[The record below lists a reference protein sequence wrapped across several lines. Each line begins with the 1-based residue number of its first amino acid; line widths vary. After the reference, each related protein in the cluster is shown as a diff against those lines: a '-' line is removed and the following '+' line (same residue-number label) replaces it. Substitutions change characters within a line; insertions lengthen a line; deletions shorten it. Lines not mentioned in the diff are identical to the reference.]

1 MKIQFYGAAKT
12 VTGSCH
18 ILHINGK
25 TVLLDCGLYQGRGE
39 KEFGN
44 EEFDFNPKDVDYVI
58 LSHAHID
65 HSGRI
70 PLLYKMGFKGEILS
84 TEATM
89 DLCNIMLPDS
99 GHIHES
105 ETEWENRKRKR
116 QGLKTIEPLYTV
128 ILAELSLSL
137 FRAFP
142 YDEVIMVFD
151 GLKIRFRDAGHLLGS
166 AIVELYITEKNQEEV
181 KLVYSGDLGNINMPI
196 LKDPTIINYTDYL
209 IIETTYGDRLHPEI
223 QENLKELL
231 KIIKETFARGG
242 NVIIPSFAVGR
253 TQEILYELNKYVEN
267 EDLKDIT
274 VYIDSPLAIQATR
287 VFESHYEDYDKEAKE
302 LVMRGEYPF
311 RFDGL
316 KFSISQQDSAAI
328 NEIQSKAIVISASG
342 MCDAGRIKHHLKHNL
357 WRKESS
363 IVFVGYQAIGTLG
376 RNILE
381 GAKTVKI
388 FGEPIA
394 VNAHIYNLEGLS
406 GHADRNGLF
415 NWIEGFMER
424 PKEILLVH
432 GDKEAQESF
441 KELLDSKGYSSKIVE
456 SGQEFYINEKPD
468 KTEKTYKTEKVYK
481 TEKIYRADK
490 ADKADEQLMNKLIK
504 DIKSINNIESL
515 DKEKLLDIIKAFI
528 NDEKKSK
535 NIFKKNN
542 KIKK

>member
-1 MKIQFYGAAKT
+1 MMNWRIIMKIQFYGAAKT

-25 TVLLDCGLYQGRGE
+25 TVLLDCGLYQGKGE

-44 EEFDFNPKDVDYVI
+44 EEFDFNPKEIDYVI

-84 TEATM
+84 TEATK

-105 ETEWENRKRKR
+105 EVEWKNRKRKR
-116 QGLKTIEPLYTV
+116 QGLKSLEPLYTV
-128 ILAELSLSL
+128 KLAELSLFL

-142 YDEVIMVFD
+142 YDEVLEVFD

-166 AIVELYITEKNQEEV
+166 AIIELYMTEENQEEV
-181 KLVYSGDLGNINMPI
+181 KLVYSGDLGNINKAI
-196 LKDPTIINYTDYL
+196 LKDPTIINYADYL
-209 IIETTYGDRLHPEI
+209 IIETTYGNRVHPEI
-223 QENLKELL
+223 HENLKELL
-231 KIIKETFARGG
+231 KIIKDTFARGG

-267 EDLKDIT
+267 EDLKDIK
-274 VYIDSPLAIQATR
+274 VYIDSPLAIQATKI
-287 VFESHYEDYDKEAKE
+287 FESHNENYDKEAKE
-302 LVMRGEYPF
+302 FVMKGEYPF

-316 KFSISQQDSAAI
+316 NFSISANDSAEI
-328 NEIQSKAIVISASG
+328 NKIESKAIVISASG

-357 WRKESS
+357 WRPESS
-363 IVFVGYQAIGTLG
+363 IVFVGYQAEGTLG
-376 RNILE
+376 RSIRD

-394 VNAHIYNLEGLS
+394 IKAHIYNLEGLS

-415 NWIEGFMER
+415 NWIESFMEK

-441 KELLDSKGYSSKIVE
+441 QELLDSNGYSSRIVE
-456 SGQEFYINEKPD
+456 SGEEFYINEKTN
-468 KTEKTYKTEKVYK
+468 KN
-481 TEKIYRADK
+481 
-490 ADKADEQLMNKLIK
+490 DENLRNKLIK
-504 DIKSINNIESL
+504 HIKSINNIERL
-515 DKEKLLDIIKAFI
+515 DKKKLLDSIKDFI
-528 NDEKKSK
+528 YDDKESK
-535 NIFKKNN
+535 
-542 KIKK
+542 

>member
-1 MKIQFYGAAKT
+1 MNIQFYGAAKT

-25 TVLLDCGLYQGRGE
+25 TVLLDCGLYQGKGE
-39 KEFGN
+39 KVFAN
-44 EEFDFNPKDVDYVI
+44 ETFDFNPKEVDYVI

-89 DLCNIMLPDS
+89 DLCSIMLPDS

-105 ETEWENRKRKR
+105 EVEWKNKKRKR
-116 QGLKTIEPLYTV
+116 QGLKTLEPLYTFK
-128 ILAELSLSL
+128 LAELSLSL

-142 YDEVIMVFD
+142 YDEMIDVFD

-166 AIVELYITEKNQEEV
+166 AIVELYMTEKNQEEV
-181 KLVYSGDLGNINMPI
+181 KLVYSGDLGNINKSI
-196 LKDPTIINYTDYL
+196 IKDPTIINHTDYL
-209 IIETTYGDRLHPEI
+209 IIETTYGNRVHPEI
-223 QENLKELL
+223 KEDLKELL

-267 EDLKDIT
+267 EDLKDIQ
-274 VYIDSPLAIQATR
+274 VYIDSPLAIQATKI
-287 VFESHYEDYDKEAKE
+287 FESHNEDYDKEAKE
-302 LVMRGEYPF
+302 LIMRGEYPF

-316 KFSISQQDSAAI
+316 RFSVTSNDSMEI
-328 NEIQSKAIVISASG
+328 NKIQSKAIIISASG
-342 MCDAGRIKHHLKHNL
+342 MCDAGRIKHHLKYNL

-363 IVFVGYQAIGTLG
+363 IVFVGYQAEGTLG
-376 RNILE
+376 RNIVG
-381 GAKTVKI
+381 GAKIVKI

-394 VNAHIYNLEGLS
+394 VKAHIYNLEGLS

-415 NWIEGFMER
+415 NWIEGFMEK

-432 GDKEAQESF
+432 GDKEAQDSF
-441 KELLDSKGYSSKIVE
+441 KQLLDSKGYSSKIVE
-456 SGQEFYINEKPD
+456 SGEEFYINEKVNKINKTD
-468 KTEKTYKTEKVYK
+468 KTYSANRDYKVYK
-481 TEKIYRADK
+481 
-490 ADKADEQLMNKLIK
+490 ADENLRNKLIK
-504 DIKSINNIESL
+504 EIKEINNIETL
-515 DKEKLLDIIKAFI
+515 DKGKLLDIIKDLI
-528 NDEKKSK
+528 YDEEE
-535 NIFKKNN
+535 FK
-542 KIKK
+542 

>member
-39 KEFGN
+39 KEFEN
-44 EEFDFNPKDVDYVI
+44 EEFNFNPKEVDYVI

-84 TEATM
+84 TEATK
-89 DLCNIMLPDS
+89 DLCSIMLPDS

-105 ETEWENRKRKR
+105 EVEWKNRKRKR

-128 ILAELSLSL
+128 KLAELSLLL
-137 FRAFP
+137 FKAFP
-142 YDEVIMVFD
+142 YDEMIDVFD

-166 AIVELYITEKNQEEV
+166 AIVELYMTEKNQEEV
-181 KLVYSGDLGNINMPI
+181 KLVYSGDLGNLNKSII
-196 LKDPTIINYTDYL
+196 KDPTIINHTDYL
-209 IIETTYGDRLHPEI
+209 IIETTYGDRVHPEI
-223 QENLKELL
+223 REDLKQLL

-267 EDLKDIT
+267 EDLKDIS
-274 VYIDSPLAIQATR
+274 VYIDSPLAIQATKI
-287 VFESHYEDYDKEAKE
+287 FESHNEDYDKEAKE
-302 LVMRGEYPF
+302 LIMRGEYPF

-316 KFSISQQDSAAI
+316 KFSVSSYDSMEL
-328 NEIQSKAIVISASG
+328 NKIQSKAIIISASG

-363 IVFVGYQAIGTLG
+363 IVFVGYQAEGTLG
-376 RNILE
+376 RNIVE
-381 GAKTVKI
+381 GAKIVKI

-406 GHADRNGLF
+406 GHADRNGLL
-415 NWIEGFMER
+415 NWVEGFMEK
-424 PKEILLVH
+424 PKEIMLVH

-441 KELLDSKGYSSKIVE
+441 QLLLDSKGYSSRIVE
-456 SGQEFYINEKPD
+456 SGEEFYINEKADKID
-468 KTEKTYKTEKVYK
+468 KTNKTKT
-481 TEKIYRADK
+481 YRADK
-490 ADKADEQLMNKLIK
+490 AYRADKVYKADENLRNKLIK
-504 DIKSINNIESL
+504 DIKSITNIERL
-515 DKEKLLDIIKAFI
+515 DKEKLLDIIKDFI
-528 NDEKKSK
+528 YDEKE
-535 NIFKKNN
+535 FK
-542 KIKK
+542 

>member
-25 TVLLDCGLYQGRGE
+25 TVLLDCGLYQGRDE
-39 KEFGN
+39 KVFGN
-44 EEFDFNPKDVDYVI
+44 EEFDFNPKEVDYVI

-142 YDEVIMVFD
+142 YDEVIEVFD

-166 AIVELYITEKNQEEV
+166 AIIELYITEKNQEEV

-274 VYIDSPLAIQATR
+274 VYIDSPLAIQATK
-287 VFESHYEDYDKEAKE
+287 VFESHNEDYDEEAKE
-302 LVMRGEYPF
+302 LIMKGEYPF

-376 RNILE
+376 KTILE

-415 NWIEGFMER
+415 NWIEGFMEK

-441 KELLDSKGYSSKIVE
+441 KELLDSKGYSSKIIE
-456 SGQEFYINEKPD
+456 SGEEFYINEKPD
-468 KTEKTYKTEKVYK
+468 KTDRTDRTDKTYKTEKNYK
-481 TEKIYRADK
+481 T
-490 ADKADEQLMNKLIK
+490 DKADEQLRNKLIK

-515 DKEKLLDIIKAFI
+515 DKKKLLDIIKDFI

-542 KIKK
+542 KIKKQ

>member
-39 KEFGN
+39 KEFAN
-44 EEFDFNPKDVDYVI
+44 EQFDFNPKEVDYVI

-70 PLLYKMGFKGEILS
+70 PLLYKMGFKGDVLS

-89 DLCNIMLPDS
+89 DLCSIMLPDS

-105 ETEWENRKRKR
+105 EVEWKNRKRKR
-116 QGLKTIEPLYTV
+116 QGLKAIEPLYTFK
-128 ILAELSLSL
+128 LAELSLSL

-142 YDEVIMVFD
+142 YDEVIEVFD

-166 AIVELYITEKNQEEV
+166 AIIELYITEKNQEEV
-181 KLVYSGDLGNINMPI
+181 KLVYSGDLGNINKAI
-196 LKDPTIINYTDYL
+196 IKDPTIINYADYL
-209 IIETTYGDRLHPEI
+209 IIETTYGNRVHPEI
-223 QENLKELL
+223 REDLKELL
-231 KIIKETFARGG
+231 KIIKDTFARGG
-242 NVIIPSFAVGR
+242 NVVIPSFAVGR
-253 TQEILYELNKYVEN
+253 TQEILYELNEYVEN
-267 EDLKDIT
+267 EDLKDIQ
-274 VYIDSPLAIQATR
+274 VYIDSPLAIQATK
-287 VFESHYEDYDKEAKE
+287 VFESHNEDYDKEAKE
-302 LVMRGEYPF
+302 LVMKGDYPF

-316 KFSISQQDSAAI
+316 KFSVSSNDSMEI
-328 NEIQSKAIVISASG
+328 NKIQSKAIIISASG

-363 IVFVGYQAIGTLG
+363 IVFVGYQADGTLG
-376 RNILE
+376 KNIVG

-406 GHADRNGLF
+406 GHADRNGLLS
-415 NWIEGFMER
+415 WIESFMEK

-441 KELLDSKGYSSKIVE
+441 KILLDSKDYSSRIVE
-456 SGQEFYINEKPD
+456 SGEEFYIGEEAD
-468 KTEKTYKTEKVYK
+468 ITSQTYKTKKTYKADNAVKADKVYK
-481 TEKIYRADK
+481 NY
-490 ADKADEQLMNKLIK
+490 KADENLRNKLIK
-504 DIKSINNIESL
+504 DIKSINNIERL
-515 DKEKLLDIIKAFI
+515 DKENLLDIIKGI
-528 NDEKKSK
+528 IYDEEGYK
-535 NIFKKNN
+535 
-542 KIKK
+542 

>member
-25 TVLLDCGLYQGRGE
+25 LVLLDCGLYQGRGE

-44 EEFDFNPKDVDYVI
+44 EKFDFNPKEVDYVI

-84 TEATM
+84 TEATK

-105 ETEWENRKRKR
+105 EVEWKNRKRKR
-116 QGLKTIEPLYTV
+116 QGLKALEPLYTV
-128 ILAELSLSL
+128 KLAEASISL

-142 YDEVIMVFD
+142 YDELVTVFD

-166 AIVELYITEKNQEEV
+166 AIIELYITEKNKEEV
-181 KLVYSGDLGNINMPI
+181 KLVYSGDLGNTNKSII
-196 LKDPTIINYTDYL
+196 KDPTIINHTDYL
-209 IIETTYGDRLHPEI
+209 IIETTYGDRVHPEI
-223 QENLKELL
+223 HEDLKQLL

-267 EDLKDIT
+267 EDLKDIQ
-274 VYIDSPLAIQATR
+274 VYIDSPLAIQATK
-287 VFESHYEDYDKEAKE
+287 VFESHNEDYDKEAKE
-302 LVMRGEYPF
+302 LVMKGEYPF

-316 KFSISQQDSAAI
+316 KFSVSSNDSMEI
-328 NEIQSKAIVISASG
+328 NKIQSKAIIISASG
-342 MCDAGRIKHHLKHNL
+342 MCDAGRIKHHLKYNL

-363 IVFVGYQAIGTLG
+363 IVFVGYQAEGTLG
-376 RNILE
+376 KSIVG

-394 VNAHIYNLEGLS
+394 VKAHIYNLEGLS

-415 NWIEGFMER
+415 NWIESFMEK

-441 KELLDSKGYSSKIVE
+441 QLLLDSKGYSSKIVE
-456 SGQEFYINEKPD
+456 SGEDFYIGEKID
-468 KTEKTYKTEKVYK
+468 NTSKTYKTKK
-481 TEKIYRADK
+481 TYSSDNTDK
-490 ADKADEQLMNKLIK
+490 AYKAYKADENLRNKLLK
-504 DIKSINNIESL
+504 DIKSINNIERL
-515 DKEKLLDIIKAFI
+515 DKENLLDIIKGI
-528 NDEKKSK
+528 IYDEEEYK
-535 NIFKKNN
+535 
-542 KIKK
+542 

>member
-44 EEFDFNPKDVDYVI
+44 EEFDFNPKEIDYVI

-89 DLCNIMLPDS
+89 DLCSIMLPDS

-105 ETEWENRKRKR
+105 EMEWKNIKRKR
-116 QGLKTIEPLYTV
+116 QGLKAIEPLYTV
-128 ILAELSLSL
+128 KWAERSLDL

-142 YDEVIMVFD
+142 YDEIIEVFY

-166 AIVELYITEKNQEEV
+166 AIIELYMTEENKEEV
-181 KLVYSGDLGNINMPI
+181 KLVYSGDLGNINKAI
-196 LKDPTIINYTDYL
+196 IKDPTIINYTDYL
-209 IIETTYGDRLHPEI
+209 IIETTYGNRVHPEI
-223 QENLKELL
+223 RENLKELL

-267 EDLKDIT
+267 EDLKDIK
-274 VYIDSPLAIQATR
+274 VYIDSPLAIRATKI
-287 VFESHYEDYDKEAKE
+287 FESHNEDYDKEAKE
-302 LVMRGEYPF
+302 LVMKGDYPF

-316 KFSISQQDSAAI
+316 NFSVSSNDSMELNKIESNAI
-328 NEIQSKAIVISASG
+328 IISASG

-357 WRKESS
+357 WRPESS
-363 IVFVGYQAIGTLG
+363 LVFVGYQAEGTLG
-376 RNILE
+376 RYIRD

-388 FGEPIA
+388 FGEQIA
-394 VNAHIYNLEGLS
+394 VKAHIYNLEGLS

-415 NWIEGFMER
+415 NWIESFMEK

-441 KELLDSKGYSSKIVE
+441 QELLDSNGYSSRIVE
-456 SGQEFYINEKPD
+456 SGEEFYINEKTD
-468 KTEKTYKTEKVYK
+468 KN
-481 TEKIYRADK
+481 
-490 ADKADEQLMNKLIK
+490 DENLSYKLIK
-504 DIKSINNIESL
+504 HIKSINNIERL
-515 DKEKLLDIIKAFI
+515 DKEKLLDSIKDFI
-528 NDEKKSK
+528 YNDKESK
-535 NIFKKNN
+535 
-542 KIKK
+542 

>member
-18 ILHINGK
+18 ILQINGK

-39 KEFGN
+39 KEFKN
-44 EEFDFNPKDVDYVI
+44 DKFDFNPEAIDYLI

-70 PLLYKMGFKGEILS
+70 PLLYKMGFKGKIFS

-89 DLCNIMLPDS
+89 DLCSIMLPDS

-105 ETEWENRKRKR
+105 EAEWKNRKRAR
-116 QGLKTIEPLYTV
+116 QGLKPIEPLYTSK
-128 ILAELSLSL
+128 LAELSLSL

-142 YDEVIMVFD
+142 YNEMIEVFD

-166 AIVELYITEKNQEEV
+166 AIIELYMTEKYQEEV
-181 KLVYSGDLGNINMPI
+181 KLVYSGDLGNINKPI
-196 LKDPTIINYTDYL
+196 IKDPTIINYADYL
-209 IIETTYGDRLHPEI
+209 IIETTYGNRVHPEI
-223 QENLKELL
+223 KENLKELL

-267 EDLKDIT
+267 EDLKDIK

-287 VFESHYEDYDKEAKE
+287 IFESHNEDYDEEAKK
-302 LVMRGEYPF
+302 LVTKGEYPF

-316 KFSISQQDSAAI
+316 RFSISANDSSEI
-328 NEIQSKAIVISASG
+328 NKIQSGVIVISASG
-342 MCDAGRIKHHLKHNL
+342 MCEAGRIKHHLKHNL

-363 IVFVGYQAIGTLG
+363 IVFVGYQAVGTLG
-376 RNILE
+376 RSILE
-381 GAKTVKI
+381 GAKEVKI

-394 VNAHIYNLEGLS
+394 VKAHIYNLEGLS
-406 GHADRNGLF
+406 GHADKNGLL
-415 NWIEGFMER
+415 NWIDSFMEK

-432 GDKEAQESF
+432 GDAEAQESF
-441 KELLDSKGYSSKIVE
+441 QQLLDSKGYNSRIVE
-456 SGQEFYINEKPD
+456 SGEEFYINKKVD
-468 KTEKTYKTEKVYK
+468 KN
-481 TEKIYRADK
+481 
-490 ADKADEQLMNKLIK
+490 DENLRDRLIK
-504 DIKSINNIESL
+504 QIKSINNIERL
-515 DKEKLLDIIKAFI
+515 EKGELLGIIEEFI
-528 NDEKKSK
+528 YDEEESK
-535 NIFKKNN
+535 
-542 KIKK
+542 